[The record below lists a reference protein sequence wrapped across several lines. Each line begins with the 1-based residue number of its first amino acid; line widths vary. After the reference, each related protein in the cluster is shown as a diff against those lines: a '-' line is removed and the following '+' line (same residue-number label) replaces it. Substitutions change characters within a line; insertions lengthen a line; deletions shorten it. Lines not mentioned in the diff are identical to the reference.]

1 MYNFSTF
8 SYKLFLHKCSD
19 MVCNILLYV
28 VIEQTVVV
36 TMIALWTEQGCSIT
50 RNGIK
55 LGIDRG
61 DNNGTAN
68 SVHTGIGN
76 TRGDKFTFNGK

>member
-19 MVCNILLYV
+19 TVCNILLYV

-36 TMIALWTEQGCSIT
+36 TMIALRTEQGCSIIT
-50 RNGIK
+50 
-55 LGIDRG
+55 D
-61 DNNGTAN
+61 AN
-68 SVHTGIGN
+68 S
-76 TRGDKFTFNGK
+76 GKNFIRFIVLIIL